1 MLFLACIPSIS
12 MDYLTDFYKG
22 VDRVKIDEFVSKGQE
37 ETLFLDFKTVSDASL
52 AKSEDKKNFAKAL
65 SGFANS
71 SGGLIIWG
79 VDARK
84 DDRGIDCAC
93 GIKEIEPLSLFVS
106 KLNEHTGQFVNP
118 LVDGVMH
125 KRIITLPDRG
135 FAVTLIP
142 ASDSGPHMAKAG
154 EDRYYKRSGD
164 SFYRME
170 HFDIEDMF
178 GRRKKPKLSLY
189 TAIIQ
194 KGTLSGGSHGTRYR
208 CSVIIGIENKGRG
221 TAKYPYLALKINP
234 PYIISS
240 YGVDG
245 NYNTGL
251 PMLSQRYGSEKVL
264 FGGDANVVIHPN
276 SVIDITAVS
285 IDITEN
291 QTTAQDLIIEAEMRA
306 EDMNVIKETKT
317 IKGSEIIQKILTRE

>member
-1 MLFLACIPSIS
+1 
-12 MDYLTDFYKG
+12 MDLVDFYQS
-22 VDRVKIDEFVSKGQE
+22 IDEEKIRDFVSSGQE
-37 ETLFLDFKTVSDASL
+37 EMLSLDFKTVSGASL
-52 AKSEDKKNFAKAL
+52 SREDRKNLAKAL

-84 DDRGIDCAC
+84 NKEGIDCAC
-93 GIKEIEPLSLFVS
+93 DVREIESLQLFLS

-118 LVDGVMH
+118 FVDGVMH
-125 KRIITLPDRG
+125 KKIVTSQDRG

-164 SFYRME
+164 SFRKME

-189 TAIIQ
+189 TDIIQ
-194 KGTLSGGSHGTRYR
+194 KGTVSGGPKGIRYR

-234 PYIISS
+234 PYTISS

-245 NYNTGL
+245 NYNTEL
-251 PMLSQRYGSEKVL
+251 PILPQRYGSEKVL
-264 FGGDANVVIHPN
+264 FGGDANVVIHIQIPHLMLQQLAFML
-276 SVIDITAVS
+276 IAVR
-285 IDITEN
+285 
-291 QTTAQDLIIEAEMRA
+291 LRF
-306 EDMNVIKETKT
+306 KT
-317 IKGSEIIQKILTRE
+317 